1 MNSFLRSAGVPF
13 TLAVLAVGVL
23 SLAPATSV
31 HADTTVLLADGRR
44 LEKVSLKPAAVK
56 EQVVLEQAGQSPV
69 TLPIQDLLVVDFGK
83 VPGNVLTPSV
93 RFVNGDTV
101 FGRVTFPSVRQVKVA
116 AGWGS
121 ITAPLTWVSAIRL
134 QEKAPLPAAV
144 EKDTLFLSNDRVEG
158 GIDGVTNGKVT
169 VKVGGTPV
177 PVELSRVAALAFAA
191 RPRAAETR
199 PGLLLSLDLG
209 GGERVTGRWVALTP
223 DLLTVRLDWG
233 ADLEVPVA
241 SISRLEVKNGKLVY
255 VSDLRPAEVKLTPYL
270 DGGFAFRQDRAS
282 SGRPLR
288 LGGKT
293 YARGLGTHSRTE
305 LTYGLDGGFESFAA
319 TLGLDDAVGGSG
331 SVVYRVF
338 GDNRL
343 LYESPV
349 VRGGDAPLEIKLP
362 LRGVLLLRLEVD
374 FADGG
379 DAADQANWA
388 EARLLRP

>member
-1 MNSFLRSAGVPF
+1 M
-13 TLAVLAVGVL
+13 L
-23 SLAPATSV
+23 SLSLMSPV
-31 HADTTVLLADGRR
+31 HADTTVMLADGKR
-44 LEKVSLKPAAVK
+44 LERVSLKPAAAQ
-56 EQVVLEQAGQSPV
+56 EQIILEQAGQSPV

-83 VPGNVLTPSV
+83 IPGNNLTPSV
-93 RFVNGDTV
+93 RFANGDTV
-101 FGRVTFPSVRQVKVA
+101 FGKVTFPSARQVKVA

-121 ITAPLTWVSAIRL
+121 ITAPLNWVSAIRL
-134 QEKAPLPAAV
+134 QEKASLPGPV
-144 EKDTLFLSNDRVEG
+144 EKDTLVLPNDRVEG
-158 GIDGVTNGKVT
+158 AIDGVTNGKVT
-169 VKVGGTPV
+169 VKVGGAPV
-177 PVELSRVAALAFAA
+177 PVELSRVSALAFAS

-209 GGERVTGRWVALTP
+209 GGERVTGRWVSLTP
-223 DLLTVRLDWG
+223 DLLTVRLEWG
-233 ADLEVPVA
+233 AELEVPVA
-241 SISRLEVKNGKLVY
+241 SLSRLEVKNGKLVY

-270 DGGFAFRQDRAS
+270 DGGFSFRQDRSS

-305 LTYGLDGGFESFAA
+305 LTYGLDGGVESFAA
-319 TLGLDDAVGGSG
+319 AHGLDDAVGGSG
-331 SVVYRVF
+331 SVVYRVY

-349 VRGGDAPLEIKLP
+349 VRGGDVPIEIKLP
-362 LRGVLLLRLEVD
+362 VKGVLLLRLEVD

>member
-1 MNSFLRSAGVPF
+1 M
-13 TLAVLAVGVL
+13 
-23 SLAPATSV
+23 
-31 HADTTVLLADGRR
+31 LADGKR
-44 LEKVSLKPAAVK
+44 LEKVSLKPADTRD
-56 EQVVLEQAGQSPV
+56 QV
-69 TLPIQDLLVVDFGK
+69 TLVAGSATPLTVPIQDLLVVDFGK
-83 VPGNVLTPSV
+83 VPGNLLTPSV
-93 RFVNGDTV
+93 RFSNGDTV
-101 FGRVTFPSVRQVKVA
+101 FGKVTFPAPRQVKVA

-121 ITAPLTWVSAIRL
+121 ITAPLNWVSAIRL
-134 QEKAPLPAAV
+134 QEKAALPSAV
-144 EKDTLFLSNDRVEG
+144 TKDTLYLANDHVQG
-158 GIDGVTNGKVT
+158 AIDGVANNKVS
-169 VKVGGTPV
+169 VKIGGASV
-177 PVELSRVAALAFAA
+177 PVELSRVTAMAFAVNA
-191 RPRAAETR
+191 RSSDNRT
-199 PGLLLSLDLG
+199 GLLVSLDLG
-209 GGERVTGRWVALTP
+209 GGERVTGRWVALTA

-233 ADLEVPVA
+233 TELDVPVA

-255 VSDLRPAEVKLTPYL
+255 VSDLRPAEIKLTPYL
-270 DGGFAFRQDRAS
+270 DGGFSFRQDRAS

-305 LTYGLDGGFESFAA
+305 LTYGLDGGFESFAS

-331 SVVYRVF
+331 SVIYRVY

-349 VRGGDAPLEIKLP
+349 VRGGDVPIEIKLP
-362 LRGVLLLRLEVD
+362 VKGVLLLRLEVD